1 MYSEA
6 AIWNSLPLP
15 VKNANSV
22 ILQDDIWLEYAF
34 PQTDFVSIR
43 DVLEK
48 EFRESN
54 DDVNYAT
61 NQSQ

>member
-1 MYSEA
+1 M
-6 AIWNSLPLP
+6 SLTYPLYQ
-15 VKNANSV
+15 
-22 ILQDDIWLEYAF
+22 LLQQDDIWLECAF

-54 DDVNYAT
+54 DDVNYET